1 MLRALHF
8 PGVAMSI
15 QHRLK
20 RDASGRF
27 NSDMIECFRQ
37 VGSTEWVEQ
46 NNNILDASAVVYM
59 NVDCAVAG
67 PGLNAGA
74 SPQLDDL
81 LIEITK
87 QVRAKR

>member
-1 MLRALHF
+1 M
-8 PGVAMSI
+8 
-15 QHRLK
+15 
-20 RDASGRF
+20 
-27 NSDMIECFRQ
+27 
-37 VGSTEWVEQ
+37 EQ

-67 PGLNAGA
+67 PGLKAGA